1 MRSFRN
7 KRINF
12 LNILGEMIG
21 KSSKNAERNSAFHS
35 AGDRI
40 GASMSDSLNQRS
52 EKIIKF
58 LLQTGTA
65 TLEQI
70 LDVAGSS
77 APSIRRDLAR
87 LEGRGLIRRT
97 HGGATL
103 VEPLL
108 YEPFRFDSSFLAR
121 EQRHATEKRRIG
133 LAAAE
138 LVLPNETVGLTAG
151 TTTTHIG
158 RSLRHREK
166 IQVVTNAIN
175 IGMELCNQP
184 GIRTYITG
192 GVVPWAWSFSLTGN
206 AALTFLD
213 NVYMDKVFLSVTGLD
228 AERGATT
235 LETDEALVYRK
246 MLKQAKQVV
255 ITADSSKLGHVSPA
269 FICPAGDIHILITDT
284 GASVDAIAPFER
296 QGIRVIRV

>member
-1 MRSFRN
+1 
-7 KRINF
+7 
-12 LNILGEMIG
+12 
-21 KSSKNAERNSAFHS
+21 
-35 AGDRI
+35 
-40 GASMSDSLNQRS
+40 MSDNLNHRS
-52 EKIIKF
+52 EQIIKF
-58 LLQTGTA
+58 LLSVGTA
-65 TLEQI
+65 SVEEI
-70 LDVAGSS
+70 LAVAGSS

-87 LEGRGLIRRT
+87 LENRGLIRRT

-108 YEPFRFDSSFLAR
+108 YEPFRYDSSFLAR
-121 EQRHATEKRRIG
+121 EQRFAVEKRRIG

-138 LVLPNETVGLTAG
+138 LIKPNETVGLTAG

-166 IQVVTNAIN
+166 IQVITNAVN

-184 GIRTYITG
+184 GIRTYVTG
-192 GVVPWAWSFSLTGN
+192 GVSPWAWSFSLTGN

-228 AERGATT
+228 AERGATS

-246 MLKQAKQVV
+246 MLKQAKQVIV
-255 ITADSSKLGHVSPA
+255 VADSSKLGKVGPA
-269 FICPAGDIHILITDT
+269 FICPSSEIHTLITNT
-284 GASVDAIAPFER
+284 GA
-296 QGIRVIRV
+296 

>member
-1 MRSFRN
+1 MADT
-7 KRINF
+7 
-12 LNILGEMIG
+12 LNRRCEL
-21 KSSKNAERNSAFHS
+21 
-35 AGDRI
+35 
-40 GASMSDSLNQRS
+40 
-52 EKIIKF
+52 IIKF
-58 LLQTGTA
+58 LLRTGSA
-65 TLEQI
+65 TVEEILE
-70 LDVAGSS
+70 VAGSS

-87 LEGRGLIRRT
+87 LESRGLIRRT

-108 YEPFRFDSSFLAR
+108 YEPFRYDSSFLAR
-121 EQRHATEKRRIG
+121 EQRFAEEKRRIG

-138 LVLPNETVGLTAG
+138 LIQPNETVGLTAG

-184 GIRTYITG
+184 GIRTYLTG

-213 NVYMDKVFLSVTGLD
+213 NVIMDKVFISVTGLD

-235 LETDEALVYRK
+235 LETDEALVYQK
-246 MLKQAKQVV
+246 MLKQSKQVIV
-255 ITADSSKLGHVSPA
+255 VTDASKLGKVSPA
-269 FICPAGDIHILITDT
+269 FICQVSEMNILITDT
-284 GASVDAIAPFER
+284 GAPSEALAPFER
-296 QGIRVIRV
+296 RGIRIIRA

>member
-1 MRSFRN
+1 MAEE
-7 KRINF
+7 
-12 LNILGEMIG
+12 LN
-21 KSSKNAERNSAFHS
+21 R
-35 AGDRI
+35 
-40 GASMSDSLNQRS
+40 RS
-52 EKIIKF
+52 EQIIK
-58 LLQTGTA
+58 LLLRVGSA
-65 TLEQI
+65 TVEEILE
-70 LDVAGSS
+70 VAGSS

-87 LEGRGLIRRT
+87 LENRGLIRRT

-108 YEPFRFDSSFLAR
+108 YEPFRYDSTFLAR
-121 EQRHATEKRRIG
+121 EQRFAEEKRRIG

-138 LVLPNETVGLTAG
+138 LVQANETVGLTAG

-184 GIRTYITG
+184 GIRTYLTG

-213 NVYMDKVFLSVTGLD
+213 DMYMDKVFLSVTGLD
-228 AERGATT
+228 EERGATT
-235 LETDEALVYRK
+235 LEADEALVYRK
-246 MLKQAKQVV
+246 MVKQSKQVIV
-255 ITADSSKLGHVSPA
+255 ATDSSKLGKVSPA
-269 FICPAGDIHILITDT
+269 FICPSSEIHILITDT
-284 GASVDAIAPFER
+284 GATKESLSEFER
-296 QGIRVIRV
+296 QGTRVLVV

>member
-1 MRSFRN
+1 M
-7 KRINF
+7 
-12 LNILGEMIG
+12 
-21 KSSKNAERNSAFHS
+21 AE
-35 AGDRI
+35 
-40 GASMSDSLNQRS
+40 SLNQRS
-52 EKIIKF
+52 EQIIK
-58 LLQTGTA
+58 LLLRVGSA
-65 TLEQI
+65 TIEEMLA
-70 LDVAGSS
+70 VAGSS

-87 LEGRGLIRRT
+87 LENRGLIRRT

-108 YEPFRFDSSFLAR
+108 YEPFRYDSTFLAR
-121 EQRHATEKRRIG
+121 EQRYAEEKRRIG

-138 LVLPNETVGLTAG
+138 LVQTNETVGLTAG

-184 GIRTYITG
+184 GIRTYLTG

-213 NVYMDKVFLSVTGLD
+213 DVYMDKVFLSVTGLD
-228 AERGATT
+228 VERGART
-235 LETDEALVYRK
+235 LEADEALVYRK
-246 MLKQAKQVV
+246 MVKQSKQVIV
-255 ITADSSKLGHVSPA
+255 AADSSKLGKVSPA
-269 FICPAGDIHILITDT
+269 FICPSNEIHVLITDT
-284 GASVDAIAPFER
+284 GATPEILAHFER
-296 QGIRVIRV
+296 QGTRILLV